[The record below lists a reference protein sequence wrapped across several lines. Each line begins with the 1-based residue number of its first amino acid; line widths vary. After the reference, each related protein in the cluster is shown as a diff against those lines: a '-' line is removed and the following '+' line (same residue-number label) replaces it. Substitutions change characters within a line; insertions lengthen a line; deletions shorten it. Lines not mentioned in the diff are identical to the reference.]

1 MGNHFAPPQCN
12 TCRKG
17 VSLKRNDLPVNLLF
31 LGFFGWFI
39 DLSVPAKIAVI
50 AGTVVFLIAVC
61 CGCCCYCCCRSRR
74 SANQG
79 PIIIAPGVGTSAV
92 MTTNANTR
100 VPMRPLV
107 EEEWAPTSSQVLR
120 IVSPNAALSPHYTQ
134 PNLFSPFLCDEL
146 TVKSTIYR
154 LK

>member
-1 MGNHFAPPQCN
+1 MPGVQKKITGLVLYSEVSFHSFSITADIGVTQGWFDLLRNNCSFPQCS
-12 TCRKG
+12 TCKKG
-17 VSLKRNDLPVNLLF
+17 VSLKRNDQNLLF

-39 DLSVPAKIAVI
+39 DLSLPAKIAVI

-61 CGCCCYCCCRSRR
+61 CGCCCYLCCCRRR

-92 MTTNANTR
+92 MATNANTR

-107 EEEWAPTSSQVLR
+107 EEE
-120 IVSPNAALSPHYTQ
+120 
-134 PNLFSPFLCDEL
+134 
-146 TVKSTIYR
+146 
-154 LK
+154 